1 MKKSE
6 IPVTHAI
13 RFLREKNIPF
23 EPYFYTY
30 EEHGGTNVAAR
41 ELEVHE
47 HQVIKTILFMTDQ
60 KEPLIVLMHGD
71 MEVSTKN
78 LARTIG
84 VKNVEPADVRSAER
98 FTGYQFGGMSPFG
111 RRNPIPVYIE
121 KTIFNEEEIYINGGK
136 RGFLVKLTSHF
147 LSILK
152 PIEVKVGI
160 DKI

>member
-1 MKKSE
+1 MKKNE
-6 IPVTHAI
+6 IPVTHAV

-30 EEHGGTNVAAR
+30 EEHGGTNVAAH
-41 ELEVHE
+41 ELAVPE
-47 HQVIKTILFMTDQ
+47 HRVIKTILFMTDQ

-84 VKNVEPADVRSAER
+84 VKNVEPADARSAER

-111 RRNPIPVYIE
+111 TRNPIRVYIE
-121 KTIFNEEEIYINGGK
+121 KTIYNEEEIYINGGK
-136 RGFLVKLTSHF
+136 RGFLIKISPRHISVLNPTE
-147 LSILK
+147 
-152 PIEVKVGI
+152 IEVGI
-160 DKI
+160 PPK